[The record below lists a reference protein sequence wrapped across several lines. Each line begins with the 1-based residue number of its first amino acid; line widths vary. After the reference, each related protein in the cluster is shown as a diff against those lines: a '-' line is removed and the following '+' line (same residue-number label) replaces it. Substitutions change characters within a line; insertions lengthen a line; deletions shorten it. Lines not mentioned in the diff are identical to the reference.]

1 MVKHTQLFI
10 DSLIHPKKLAAYR
23 ILSIGKVIQYVF
35 ILITFVTIFSF
46 IQFLMGVSKNSYNLE
61 GLTEYM
67 QSIQWLLYPFSLIL
81 IVLMTTILV
90 FIRISIYAVIG
101 LLFIKVSKRRGEYRH
116 LWRTA
121 SFAITWSILLTILFS
136 IIPISNTLATLI
148 GIIITLFILLIATSN
163 YPKLQKK

>member
-1 MVKHTQLFI
+1 MVKHTQLFL
-10 DSLIHPKKLAAYR
+10 DSLINPKKLASYR

-35 ILITFVTIFSF
+35 ILITIITLFSF
-46 IQFLMGVSKNSYNLE
+46 IQFLMGVSETSYNFE

-67 QSIQWLLYPFSLIL
+67 QSIQWLLYPFALIL

-90 FIRISIYAVIG
+90 IVRISIYAVIG
-101 LLFIKVSKRRGEYRH
+101 LLFIKVSKRKGEYRH

-121 SFAITWSILLTILFS
+121 AFAITWSILLTILFS
-136 IIPISNTLATLI
+136 IIPISNTIATLI
-148 GIIITLFILLIATSN
+148 GITITLLILLIATTN